1 MPSLLGDSLAF
12 IAALLWAVYSLIVKP
27 LSKKYDILFI
37 TRKVFFYGWLTIV
50 PFLGF
55 FSFQDTLELFRSPV
69 VWANLLFLAVVAS
82 FMCYIWWNKVME
94 ELGVL
99 KSSYYLYVN
108 PVASALV
115 SILFMD
121 EQMNF
126 SIALGLILI
135 LAGVVWS
142 ERK

>member
-1 MPSLLGDSLAF
+1 
-12 IAALLWAVYSLIVKP
+12 
-27 LSKKYDILFI
+27 
-37 TRKVFFYGWLTIV
+37 
-50 PFLGF
+50 
-55 FSFQDTLELFRSPV
+55 
-69 VWANLLFLAVVAS
+69 
-82 FMCYIWWNKVME
+82 MCYIWWNKVME